1 MDNRSTYNQHGQLIV
16 IDGTAEDGTYQGDGT
31 AAPFALFNV
40 AEQRNIEGPFDTMAE
55 ARAALARHNPLY
67 AQAVSRARQVENSV
81 RFWGA
86 QYAEHGDESAARS
99 YRQSLFYGIGALETL
114 DVLGLADNEARTL
127 MQQWEQRAA
136 DLIRKRS

>member
-1 MDNRSTYNQHGQLIV
+1 M
-16 IDGTAEDGTYQGDGT
+16 
-31 AAPFALFNV
+31 
-40 AEQRNIEGPFDTMAE
+40 
-55 ARAALARHNPLY
+55 
-67 AQAVSRARQVENSV
+67 SRARQVENSV